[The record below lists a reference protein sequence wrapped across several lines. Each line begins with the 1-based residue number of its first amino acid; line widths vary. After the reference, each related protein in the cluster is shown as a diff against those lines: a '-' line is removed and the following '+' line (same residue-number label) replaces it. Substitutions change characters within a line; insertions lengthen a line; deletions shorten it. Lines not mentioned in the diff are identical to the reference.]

1 MCGIAGYLGDFAAE
15 LLPRMN
21 QAQAHRGPDGQ
32 GVWSSGRV
40 GLAHVRLAILDLS
53 PAGHQPMSDA
63 RGRVTL
69 VFNGAIVNHVE
80 LRETLVALGH
90 AFTSRSDTEVL
101 LRAYLQWGEAALE
114 ANCTAYESSG
124 VGAELQRC

>member
-21 QAQAHRGPDGQ
+21 HAQAHRGPDGQ

-53 PAGHQPMSDA
+53 PAGHQPMSDV

-69 VFNGAIVNHVE
+69 VFNGEIYNYRE
-80 LRETLVALGH
+80 LRARLEREGATLRG
-90 AFTSRSDTEVL
+90 SSDTEVL
-101 LRAYLQWGEAALE
+101 
-114 ANCTAYESSG
+114 
-124 VGAELQRC
+124 VELLARHGRRCLP

>member
-53 PAGHQPMSDA
+53 PAGHQPMSDV

-69 VFNGAIVNHVE
+69 VFNGEIYNYRE
-80 LRETLVALGH
+80 LRARLEREGATLRG
-90 AFTSRSDTEVL
+90 SSDTEVL
-101 LRAYLQWGEAALE
+101 
-114 ANCTAYESSG
+114 
-124 VGAELQRC
+124 VELLARHGRHRRVSRSPRS